1 MAFASVIFSHPESL
15 HFELPL
21 RDFEDKHYTGQG
33 GVMGYGAVHPKGLQ
47 RALRT
52 LDYMEDSWTPLT
64 SAQREVLD
72 LIVTHVEAT
81 EEAVTRDAAVT
92 QLVEEGIE
100 RADAR
105 DRIEQL
111 LLKGYLYEVGDE
123 IRIPPYDSGSPVQ

>member
-1 MAFASVIFSHPESL
+1 
-15 HFELPL
+15 
-21 RDFEDKHYTGQG
+21 
-33 GVMGYGAVHPKGLQ
+33 MGHWAIHPKGLQ
-47 RALRT
+47 YVLRT
-52 LDYMEDSWTPLT
+52 LDYIEDSWTPLT

-72 LIVTHVEAT
+72 LIVSHVETT

-123 IRIPPYDSGSPVQ
+123 IRIPPYDSGSRVQ